1 MVITIFSPSKI
12 SASGCFYPLPSNGLL
27 LEIIIIIII
36 IIFIIIIFIIVII
49 IIIIIVVV
57 VVIIIIFTIIIYH
70 GLIEVWEKCQEK
82 HHEKSHP
89 VHTKSVCISSGKK
102 VERIFT

>member
-1 MVITIFSPSKI
+1 MVADDCSR
-12 SASGCFYPLPSNGLL
+12 SGCFYPLPSNGLL
-27 LEIIIIIII
+27 LEIIIIIIV
-36 IIFIIIIFIIVII
+36 IIFFFFNFII
-49 IIIIIVVV
+49 IIIIIIIIISIIIV
-57 VVIIIIFTIIIYH
+57 VVIIIIFTIIIYY

-89 VHTKSVCISSGKK
+89 VHTKSVCISSVKE